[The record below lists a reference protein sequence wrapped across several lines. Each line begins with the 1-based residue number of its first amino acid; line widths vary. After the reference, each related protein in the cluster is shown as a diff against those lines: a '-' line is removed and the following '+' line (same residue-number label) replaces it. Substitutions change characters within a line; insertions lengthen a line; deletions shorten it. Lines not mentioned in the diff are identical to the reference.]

1 MFEEAAVTQKN
12 AVSSP
17 GTRTSLRPDIP
28 GWGADLDRANRPAY
42 PMERTPPRL
51 PNGPVGQPE
60 QQHSHV
66 EVLHSIERQG
76 LTPIFGTTLP
86 PRGLNGHLRR
96 FAFRY
101 SENDLRHWLLLL
113 AADRVQVGE
122 ALISDLAHGQIPN
135 LYKEMGG
142 PAEVKYNP
150 AGAARKAAV
159 LGLGML
165 IVAIYIVRN
174 NRQKSSG
181 R

>member
-1 MFEEAAVTQKN
+1 M
-12 AVSSP
+12 
-17 GTRTSLRPDIP
+17 
-28 GWGADLDRANRPAY
+28 
-42 PMERTPPRL
+42 
-51 PNGPVGQPE
+51 
-60 QQHSHV
+60 
-66 EVLHSIERQG
+66 
-76 LTPIFGTTLP
+76 
-86 PRGLNGHLRR
+86 
-96 FAFRY
+96 
-101 SENDLRHWLLLL
+101 
-113 AADRVQVGE
+113 GE

-174 NRQKSSG
+174 DRQKSSG